1 MKTISIKSYR
11 TLLATRDD
19 REHTHLALRH
29 ALRRALIVRSAGQGA
44 WYCDGTIVGGPETFG
59 LTRRCIGRAL
69 RAAERLSL
77 GYERASAGC

>member
-29 ALRRALIVRSAGQGA
+29 ALRRALIVRSAGKVRGIA
-44 WYCDGTIVGGPETFG
+44 MARLLV
-59 LTRRCIGRAL
+59 AL
-69 RAAERLSL
+69 RPLA
-77 GYERASAGC
+77 